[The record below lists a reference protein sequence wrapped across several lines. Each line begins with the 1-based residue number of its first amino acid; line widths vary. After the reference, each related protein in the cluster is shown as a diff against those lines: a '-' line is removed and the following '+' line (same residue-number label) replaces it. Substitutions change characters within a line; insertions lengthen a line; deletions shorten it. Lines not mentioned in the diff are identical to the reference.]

1 MGEEPIRV
9 LLIEDSPGDARLVE
23 IYLSQ
28 PAAPKYELTHC
39 SLFEDGI
46 ERLGKDEFD
55 IVLLDL
61 NLPDSGGY
69 GTFERAYAAAGGVP
83 IVLMTGHEDS
93 EFALRAVREGAQDY
107 LVKSQVDAALLNRG
121 IRYAIERQHFE
132 EALRVSEERYAL
144 ALSGANDGLWDWDL
158 QQDRI
163 YYSTRWKEMIGYD
176 EDELSVYPEEWFSRV
191 HPDELARLKQEISD
205 HLSGRSLH
213 FKHEHRMRHRDGT
226 YRWMLS
232 RGIAVRGALGK
243 PSRMAG
249 SLTDIHSRK
258 MTEQQLLHDAM
269 HDALTDLPNWALF
282 MDRLGIA
289 IAQTK
294 RREEHQFA
302 VLFLDLD
309 RFKNIN
315 DSLGHAVGD
324 LLLIS
329 IARRFR
335 AFLRPGDTVARLGGD
350 EFAILADAIESP
362 SDATRIAERIN
373 EELARPFD
381 LQGHEV
387 FTSASIGIALSSTG
401 YDRPEEVLRDADTA
415 MYRAKSLGKAR
426 HAIFDQEMHR
436 RAVALLS
443 LETDLRRAV
452 RRDEFRVHYQPIVAL
467 SSGMLEGFEA
477 LVRWQHP
484 ARGLV
489 YPEEF
494 ITVAEETG
502 LIVPL
507 GWKVLHEACGQIV
520 AWQKRFPFGEHLTI
534 SVNLSGKQFR
544 QPELVER
551 IREILAESSLEP
563 SRLCLEITESMIMA
577 HADSAVDKMRRLRD
591 LGVELHIDDFG
602 TGYSSLSY
610 LHRLPTHTVK
620 IDRSFVRRMSERNGK
635 SQIVGTIV
643 TLARNLGMRVA
654 AEGLETAEQLAR
666 LRQLECEYGQ
676 GFFFSKPLDHGEAG
690 RLIASQPR
698 W

>member
-1 MGEEPIRV
+1 MGDEPIRV

-28 PAAPKYELTHC
+28 ATAAAYRLTHC
-39 SLFEDGI
+39 DRLAAGL
-46 ERLGKDEFD
+46 ERLAGDDFD

-61 NLPDSGGY
+61 TLPDSSGI
-69 GTFERAYAAAGGVP
+69 GTFEQVYAGARDVP
-83 IVLMTGHEDS
+83 IVVMTGHDDS
-93 EFALRAVREGAQDY
+93 DLALTAVREGAQDY
-107 LVKSQVDAALLNRG
+107 LVKNQVDASLLNRAV
-121 IRYAIERQHFE
+121 RYAIERKNYE
-132 EALRVSEERYAL
+132 EALRISEERYAL
-144 ALSGANDGLWDWDL
+144 AISGANDGLWDWDL
-158 QQDRI
+158 DQDRI
-163 YYSTRWKEMIGYD
+163 YYSTRWKEMLGYD
-176 EDELSVYPEEWFSRV
+176 EDELSVYSEEWFSRV

-213 FKHEHRMRHRDGT
+213 FKHEHRMRHRDGS

-232 RGIAVRGALGK
+232 RGIAVRGASGK

-249 SLTDIHSRK
+249 SLSDIHARK

-289 IAQTK
+289 IAQCK
-294 RREEHQFA
+294 RREDHQFA

-309 RFKNIN
+309 RFKNVN

-373 EELARPFD
+373 EELGRPFD

-387 FTSASIGIALSSTG
+387 FTSASIGLALSSTG

-426 HAIFDQEMHR
+426 HAIFDQGMHR
-436 RAVALLS
+436 RAVELLS

-452 RRDEFRVHYQPIVAL
+452 ARDEFRVHYQPIVAL
-467 SSGMLEGFEA
+467 STGVLEGFEA
-477 LVRWQHP
+477 LVRWDHP
-484 ARGLV
+484 VKGLV
-489 YPEEF
+489 YPEAF
-494 ITVAEETG
+494 IPLAEETG

-507 GWKVLHEACGQIV
+507 GWNVLHEACGQTV
-520 AWQKRFPFGEHLTI
+520 AWQKRFPADEHLTV

-544 QPELVER
+544 QPELVDR
-551 IREILAESSLEP
+551 IRQILSDTSLDP
-563 SRLCLEITESMIMA
+563 SRLCLEITESMIMEDA
-577 HADSAVDKMRRLRD
+577 ESAVGKMRQLRD
-591 LGVELHIDDFG
+591 VGVELHIDDFG

-610 LHRLPTHTVK
+610 LHRLPTHTIK
-620 IDRSFVRRMSERNGK
+620 IDRSFVRRMSESNGK

-643 TLARNLGMRVA
+643 TLARNLGMRVS
-654 AEGLETAEQLAR
+654 AEGLETAEQLAK

-676 GFFFSKPLDHGEAG
+676 GFFFSKALEHGDAE